1 MGRTKTKP
9 VYALNV
15 CSNFRLPTGDID
27 TQGAKLII
35 NMYKG
40 LNWYGDTGF
49 VIIADTGNRINVDWY
64 RSSGSFNDLPN
75 MAGRCVGFYTG
86 ALRTC
91 KLENVNSPVKFAQML
106 NQRLTEAEL

>member
-1 MGRTKTKP
+1 MKNKP

-15 CSNFRLPTGDID
+15 CSNFRLPAGDISA
-27 TQGAKLII
+27 QGAKLII

-40 LNWYGDTGF
+40 LNYYNDSGF
-49 VIIADTGNRINVDWY
+49 VIIADNGRITSVDWY
-64 RSSGSFNDLPN
+64 KSNGSFDDLPN

-86 ALRTC
+86 TLRTC
-91 KLENVNSPVKFAQML
+91 KLENTESPSRFAQML